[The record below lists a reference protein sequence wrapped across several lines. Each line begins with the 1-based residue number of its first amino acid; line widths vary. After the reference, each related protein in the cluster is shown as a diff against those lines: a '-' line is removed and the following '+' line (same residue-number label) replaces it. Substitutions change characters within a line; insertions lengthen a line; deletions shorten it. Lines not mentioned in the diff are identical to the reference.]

1 MKTKLLLPMAL
12 LLFAIG
18 GASAKPVTPDVARR
32 VAQNKL
38 RKTVVDATPD
48 YLTHCYLFLGA
59 DGRGFAL
66 VAADDCVRPLLG
78 YSADDTFES
87 ENLPAHIRAWL
98 DGYQADIASRATQG
112 IDGGPDVADEWQAYA
127 NGSKFRTSRDTAVAP
142 LMSTQWDQ
150 SPRYN
155 AMCPS
160 SGGESARSVSGCV
173 ATATAQIMKY
183 WNHPATGR
191 GSHAYT
197 HNTYGTLSASFDTTH
212 YDWTHMPNRLNYS
225 SSQQEID
232 AVAQLMYHIGVAV
245 EMDYSPSTS
254 GSHVASYGSL
264 TLPSSENALK
274 DYFRYNQALF
284 AASRDNYTDAQW
296 NDLLTIDLN
305 ASRPILFS
313 GSDGTNGHAFVLDG
327 YDSAGFYH
335 VNWGW
340 GGYCDGYYTFDSLS
354 PSGSGTG
361 GNASNSYTQGN
372 HALLHVF
379 PASEAS
385 SVVVSVVT
393 SDSNLGSVSGSGTFT
408 SYSPTTLLATA
419 SEGHRFLYWKSGN
432 HLNPFTFSPNNDYFD
447 TAVFAPIYGDTLG
460 YCFTGYQSLWGE
472 YGNMPPE
479 WAIRIPASSVPD
491 HRQLNAVQIYGV
503 SNADYTLRVFLGNNF
518 DRQVF
523 QGTVNTDRF
532 GWFTLPLSSPIPLL
546 DSLPIWVVATSRSY
560 SNPAAVSSYSGNPDG
575 TWYKRAGSSWE
586 HLEDR
591 NTYGS
596 WMIRAVLSDLDRVS
610 VIAESSQPERGTVS
624 GSGSYY
630 PGDTA
635 VLSATPA
642 AGYRFVA
649 WSTGESANPL
659 RLRVTA
665 PVTIA
670 ASFLPAATEGIDEAG
685 TGADGISVSLDGL
698 TLKVDNPSATLVELY
713 DTDGRLVGSDS
724 RCQSSLLLPAPGVYI
739 LRSATSAQKIVAL

>member
-1 MKTKLLLPMAL
+1 MA
-12 LLFAIG
+12 
-18 GASAKPVTPDVARR
+18 T
-32 VAQNKL
+32 
-38 RKTVVDATPD
+38 
-48 YLTHCYLFLGA
+48 C
-59 DGRGFAL
+59 
-66 VAADDCVRPLLG
+66 RP
-78 YSADDTFES
+78 
-87 ENLPAHIRAWL
+87 N
-98 DGYQADIASRATQG
+98 
-112 IDGGPDVADEWQAYA
+112 GP
-127 NGSKFRTSRDTAVAP
+127 
-142 LMSTQWDQ
+142 
-150 SPRYN
+150 
-155 AMCPS
+155 
-160 SGGESARSVSGCV
+160 
-173 ATATAQIMKY
+173 
-183 WNHPATGR
+183 
-191 GSHAYT
+191 
-197 HNTYGTLSASFDTTH
+197 SAS
-212 YDWTHMPNRLNYS
+212 
-225 SSQQEID
+225 
-232 AVAQLMYHIGVAV
+232 
-245 EMDYSPSTS
+245 
-254 GSHVASYGSL
+254 
-264 TLPSSENALK
+264 
-274 DYFRYNQALF
+274 
-284 AASRDNYTDAQW
+284 
-296 NDLLTIDLN
+296 
-305 ASRPILFS
+305 
-313 GSDGTNGHAFVLDG
+313 
-327 YDSAGFYH
+327 
-335 VNWGW
+335 
-340 GGYCDGYYTFDSLS
+340 
-354 PSGSGTG
+354 
-361 GNASNSYTQGN
+361 
-372 HALLHVF
+372 
-379 PASEAS
+379 
-385 SVVVSVVT
+385 
-393 SDSNLGSVSGSGTFT
+393 
-408 SYSPTTLLATA
+408 
-419 SEGHRFLYWKSGN
+419 
-432 HLNPFTFSPNNDYFD
+432 
-447 TAVFAPIYGDTLG
+447 
-460 YCFTGYQSLWGE
+460 
-472 YGNMPPE
+472 
-479 WAIRIPASSVPD
+479 PASSVPD

-670 ASFLPAATEGIDEAG
+670 ASFLPAGTEGIDEAG

-698 TLKVDNPSATLVELY
+698 TLKVDTPSATLVKLY